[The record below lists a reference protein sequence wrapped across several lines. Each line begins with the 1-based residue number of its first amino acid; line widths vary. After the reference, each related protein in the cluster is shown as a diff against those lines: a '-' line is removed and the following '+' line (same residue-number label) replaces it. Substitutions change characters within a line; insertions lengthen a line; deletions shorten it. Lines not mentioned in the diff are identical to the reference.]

1 MKNLSIIK
9 KKMCLA
15 RTEIFPRTS
24 PGWKG
29 FFKQMTNWNERQLRP
44 SAAFSLCYR
53 TYRSHSLSAGC
64 AHWLARP
71 FYWRPKKNTPKKSS
85 DIGIFIPD
93 SNIVP
98 DTFIWPTYCME
109 WWHLSGPLPFADVPR
124 SGKRD
129 RTAKTPSFQAV
140 CGPDER
146 ARCWPDLGHNDFAI
160 WVRKCTI
167 DAGSILVFF
176 FRWLCYIVNKRNLC
190 EELVI

>member
-29 FFKQMTNWNERQLRP
+29 FFKQMTNWSERQLRP
-44 SAAFSLCYR
+44 SASFSLCYR
-53 TYRSHSLSAGC
+53 TYRSLSRSVLDALTG
-64 AHWLARP
+64 WLGL
-71 FYWRPKKNTPKKSS
+71 FTGDLKKTTQKKSA

-98 DTFIWPTYCME
+98 DTFIWPTFCME
-109 WWHLSGPLPFADVPR
+109 WWRSGGPLLFADVPR

-146 ARCWPDLGHNDFAI
+146 AWCWPDLGHNNFAI

-176 FRWLCYIVNKRNLC
+176 STDYATLWTKEICVKS
-190 EELVI
+190 